1 MTGADWQLKETKN
14 VRISTRP
21 PTCPLLHH
29 KRLCNSCYRPFETQ
43 EEIDEALRFAL
54 SQDVT
59 ATTAGDLRLAA
70 MMIDS
75 TEGFALT
82 NEEEQRAFVS
92 KVTLYKP
99 LFRADFIH

>member
-1 MTGADWQLKETKN
+1 MYALAHARPHAPCYTIRD
-14 VRISTRP
+14 STIIGVN
-21 PTCPLLHH
+21 H
-29 KRLCNSCYRPFETQ
+29 EVE

-59 ATTAGDLRLAA
+59 ATTAGDIRLAA